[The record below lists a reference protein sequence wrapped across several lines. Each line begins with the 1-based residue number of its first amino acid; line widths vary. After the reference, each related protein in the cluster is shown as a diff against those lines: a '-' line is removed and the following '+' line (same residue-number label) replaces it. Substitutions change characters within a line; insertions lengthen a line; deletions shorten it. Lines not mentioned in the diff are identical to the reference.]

1 MTINEEK
8 FIAVL
13 PKLNNTEHV
22 YLSLLAE
29 RGLNINRDSIQTEV
43 VLPNLVEAG
52 IIPATNGAMFFMPIE
67 MINIY
72 NQHELNSEFPEI
84 KPPSEEEIEN
94 ESAAFEKNIAQYNE
108 QMKMEEQIDTMIQ
121 THGNKSLREHLNHL
135 AFEDLK
141 AIAMFYQLEIKG
153 DNQTQINIIHES
165 FFKDFT
171 MLEKMLKYMDYE
183 LLLNI
188 ENALQFDYDNFT
200 YMKGA
205 TREIFLYA
213 PIFNEIL
220 FLPSDVAAHIK
231 KYQKQHGYLNEDIE
245 KIKFYRGI
253 FNIYGFT
260 RIDIM
265 QQVYRKLFQEAL
277 TREMILKDIQTF
289 FPNLVPNIKGNWI
302 KHELYSHQQLNL
314 DEMFSNMEYYIPQS
328 KEAVYRYILNAYVE
342 PSNNTRELKIE
353 LKRNMKGEVIYNQQ
367 IETLFSEIIETFRV
381 TDSFETAFEFI
392 ADLGAK
398 NMISVVPTERL
409 TRLLKDVYTE
419 VRLWRLGGKKVSEM
433 PEYKR
438 SKIQV
443 VQKKSKKK
451 KKRK

>member
-1 MTINEEK
+1 MAINTEK
-8 FIAVL
+8 LIEVL
-13 PKLNNTEHV
+13 PKLNNTEQV

-29 RGLNINRDSIQTEV
+29 RGLNINRDSIRTEI
-43 VLPNLVEAG
+43 VLPNLVEAD
-52 IIPATNGAMFFMPIE
+52 IIPATKGAMFFMPIE

-72 NQHELNSEFPEI
+72 NQHVLNSEFPEI
-84 KPPSEEEIEN
+84 KHPSEEEIEN

-108 QMKMEEQIDTMIQ
+108 QMKREAEIDQMIQ
-121 THGNKSLREHLNHL
+121 MHGNQPLKKHLNHL
-135 AFEDLK
+135 ALEDLN
-141 AIAMFYQLEIKG
+141 AIAMFYQLDINDDK
-153 DNQTQINIIHES
+153 QTQINIIHES
-165 FFKDFT
+165 FFKDFR
-171 MLEKMLKYMDYE
+171 MLDKMLKYMDYE

-213 PIFNEIL
+213 PTFNEIL
-220 FLPSDVAAHIK
+220 FLPSDVAKHIK
-231 KYQKQHGYLNEDIE
+231 AYKKQMGYFNQDIE
-245 KIKFYRGI
+245 KIKFYRGLL
-253 FNIYGFT
+253 NIYGFV

-265 QQVYRKLFQEAL
+265 QQVYQKLYQEEL
-277 TREMILKDIQTF
+277 TRETILKDIQTF

-314 DEMFSNMEYYIPQS
+314 DEIFSNMEYYIPQS
-328 KEAVYRYILNAYVE
+328 KEAVYKYILNAYVE
-342 PSNNTRELKIE
+342 PGKNTRELKME

-367 IETLFSEIIETFRV
+367 VEALYFEIIETFRV

-433 PEYKR
+433 PEFKR

-451 KKRK
+451 KKKK

>member
-1 MTINEEK
+1 MTINVEK
-8 FIAVL
+8 FIEIL
-13 PKLNNTEHV
+13 PNLNNTEHV

-43 VLPNLVEAG
+43 VLPNLVEAD

-94 ESAAFEKNIAQYNE
+94 ESAAFETNIAQYNE
-108 QMKMEEQIDTMIQ
+108 QMKMEEEIDTMIQ
-121 THGNKSLREHLNHL
+121 THGNKPLREHLNHF
-135 AFEDLK
+135 AFDDLK
-141 AIAMFYQLEIKG
+141 AIAMFYQLDIK
-153 DNQTQINIIHES
+153 DDKQTQINIINES

-205 TREIFLYA
+205 TREIILYA
-213 PIFNEIL
+213 PTFNEIL
-220 FLPSDVAAHIK
+220 FLPIDVAKHIK
-231 KYQKQHGYLNEDIE
+231 AFKKHKGYLNQEIE

-253 FNIYGFT
+253 FNIYGFV

-265 QQVYRKLFQEAL
+265 QQAYQKLYQEVL
-277 TREMILKDIQTF
+277 TRDTLVKDIQTF

-328 KEAVYRYILNAYVE
+328 KEAVYKYILNAYVE

-353 LKRNMKGEVIYNQQ
+353 LKRNMKGEVIFNQQ
-367 IETLFSEIIETFRV
+367 IEALFSEIIETFRV

-398 NMISVVPTERL
+398 NMISIVPTEKL
-409 TRLLKDVYTE
+409 TKLLKEVYTE

-433 PEYKR
+433 PEFKR

>member
-29 RGLNINRDSIQTEV
+29 RGLNINRDSIRTEV

-52 IIPATNGAMFFMPIE
+52 IIPATKGAMFFMPIE

-72 NQHELNSEFPEI
+72 NQHVLNSKFPEI
-84 KPPSEEEIEN
+84 QTPTEEEIEK

-121 THGNKSLREHLNHL
+121 THGNKTLKAHLNHFTL
-135 AFEDLK
+135 EDLK
-141 AIAMFYQLEIKG
+141 AIAMFYQLDIK
-153 DNQTQINIIHES
+153 DDKQTQINTIHES

-213 PIFNEIL
+213 PTFNEIL

-231 KYQKQHGYLNEDIE
+231 KYQKQHGYLNKDIE

-265 QQVYRKLFQEAL
+265 QQVYRKLYQEAL

-289 FPNLVPNIKGNWI
+289 FPNLVPNIKENWI

-342 PSNNTRELKIE
+342 PSNHTRELKIE
-353 LKRNMKGEVIYNQQ
+353 LKRNMKGEEIYNQQ
-367 IETLFSEIIETFRV
+367 VEALYSEIIETFRV

-409 TRLLKDVYTE
+409 TRLLNDVYTE

-433 PEYKR
+433 PEFKR

>member
-1 MTINEEK
+1 MTINVEK
-8 FIAVL
+8 FIEIL
-13 PKLNNTEHV
+13 PNLNNTEHV

-43 VLPNLVEAG
+43 VLPNLVEAD

-84 KPPSEEEIEN
+84 KPQSEEEIEN
-94 ESAAFEKNIAQYNE
+94 ESAAFETNIAQYNE
-108 QMKMEEQIDTMIQ
+108 QMKMEEEIDTMIQ
-121 THGNKSLREHLNHL
+121 THGNKPLREHLNHF
-135 AFEDLK
+135 AFDDLK
-141 AIAMFYQLEIKG
+141 AIAMFYQLDIK
-153 DNQTQINIIHES
+153 DDKQTQINIINES

-213 PIFNEIL
+213 ATFNEIL
-220 FLPSDVAAHIK
+220 FLPIDVAKHIK
-231 KYQKQHGYLNEDIE
+231 AFKKHKGYLNQEIE

-253 FNIYGFT
+253 FNIYGFV

-265 QQVYRKLFQEAL
+265 QKAYQKLYQEVL
-277 TREMILKDIQTF
+277 TRDTIVKDIQTF

-328 KEAVYRYILNAYVE
+328 KEAVYKYILNAYVE

-353 LKRNMKGEVIYNQQ
+353 LKRNMKGEVIFNQQ
-367 IETLFSEIIETFRV
+367 IEALFSETIETFRV

-398 NMISVVPTERL
+398 NMISIVPTEKL
-409 TRLLKDVYTE
+409 TKLLKEVYTE

-433 PEYKR
+433 PEFKR

>member
-8 FIAVL
+8 LIAVL

-72 NQHELNSEFPEI
+72 NQHVLNSEFPEI
-84 KPPSEEEIEN
+84 QSPSEEEIEN
-94 ESAAFEKNIAQYNE
+94 ESAAFETNIAQYNE

-121 THGNKSLREHLNHL
+121 MHGNKPLREHLNHFTL
-135 AFEDLK
+135 EDLK
-141 AIAMFYQLEIKG
+141 AIALFYQLDIK
-153 DNQTQINIIHES
+153 DDKQTQINIIHES

-188 ENALQFDYDNFT
+188 ENALQFNYDNFT

-213 PIFNEIL
+213 HTFNEIL
-220 FLPSDVAAHIK
+220 FLPNDVAAHIK

-265 QQVYRKLFQEAL
+265 QQVYRKLYQEAL

-328 KEAVYRYILNAYVE
+328 KEAVYKYILNAYVE
-342 PSNNTRELKIE
+342 PSNNTRELKVE
-353 LKRNMKGEVIYNQQ
+353 LKRNMKGEVIYTQQ
-367 IETLFSEIIETFRV
+367 IEALYSEIIETFRV

-433 PEYKR
+433 PEFKR

-451 KKRK
+451 KKKK

>member
-1 MTINEEK
+1 MTINVEK
-8 FIAVL
+8 FIEIL
-13 PKLNNTEHV
+13 PNLNNTENV

-43 VLPNLVEAG
+43 VLPNLVEAD

-94 ESAAFEKNIAQYNE
+94 ESAAFETNIAQYNE
-108 QMKMEEQIDTMIQ
+108 QMKMEEEIDTMIQ
-121 THGNKSLREHLNHL
+121 THGNKPLREHLNHF

-141 AIAMFYQLEIKG
+141 AIAMFYQLDIK
-153 DNQTQINIIHES
+153 DDKQTQINIINEL

-205 TREIFLYA
+205 TREIFLYE
-213 PIFNEIL
+213 PTFNEIL
-220 FLPSDVAAHIK
+220 FLPIDVAKHIK
-231 KYQKQHGYLNEDIE
+231 AFKKHKGYLKQEIE

-253 FNIYGFT
+253 FNIYGFV

-265 QQVYRKLFQEAL
+265 QQAYQKLYQEVL
-277 TREMILKDIQTF
+277 TRDTIVKDIQTF

-328 KEAVYRYILNAYVE
+328 KEAVYKYILNAYVE

-367 IETLFSEIIETFRV
+367 IEALFSEIIETFRV

-398 NMISVVPTERL
+398 NMISIVPTEKL
-409 TRLLKDVYTE
+409 TKLLKEVYTE

-433 PEYKR
+433 PEFKR

>member
-1 MTINEEK
+1 MTLNEQSM
-8 FIAVL
+8 IDVL
-13 PKLNNTEHV
+13 PKLNNTEQV
-22 YLSLLAE
+22 YLSILAE

-43 VLPNLVEAG
+43 ILPNLVEAG
-52 IIPATNGAMFFMPIE
+52 IIDATHGAIFFMPIE

-72 NQHELNSEFPEI
+72 NKHVLNHEFPEI
-84 KPPSEEEIEN
+84 KPPTEEEIKYEQ
-94 ESAAFEKNIAQYNE
+94 EAFDANISGYIE
-108 QMKMEEQIDTMIQ
+108 QMAMEEQIDNMIQ
-121 THGNKSLREHLNHL
+121 THGNQPLKEHLQHV
-135 AFEDLK
+135 AIEDLK
-141 AIAMFYQLEIKG
+141 AIAMFYQLDIVDDKQAQIEI
-153 DNQTQINIIHES
+153 INEE
-165 FFKDFT
+165 FFKDYIV
-171 MLEKMLKYMDYE
+171 LDKMLKYMDYE

-213 PIFNEIL
+213 HTFNEIL

-231 KYQKQHGYLNEDIE
+231 KYQKEKGYLNADIE

-260 RIDIM
+260 RIDVM
-265 QQVYRKLFQEAL
+265 QQVYRKLYQEEL
-277 TREMILKDIQTF
+277 TREIILKDIQTF
-289 FPNLVPNIKGNWI
+289 FPNLVPNMKGNWI
-302 KHELYSHQQLNL
+302 KHELYSHQQLDL
-314 DEMFSNMEYYIPQS
+314 DAMFNNMEYYIPQT
-328 KEAVYRYILNAYVE
+328 KEAVYKFVQNAYVE
-342 PSNNTRELKIE
+342 PSKNTRELKLE

-367 IETLFSEIIETFRV
+367 VESLYSEIIETFRV
-381 TDSFETAFEFI
+381 TDSFETSFEFI

-398 NMISVVPTERL
+398 NMISIVPTERL

-433 PEYKR
+433 PEFKR

-443 VQKKSKKK
+443 VSKKSKKK
-451 KKRK
+451 KKKK

>member
-1 MTINEEK
+1 MTINVEK
-8 FIAVL
+8 FIEIL
-13 PKLNNTEHV
+13 PNLNNTEHV

-43 VLPNLVEAG
+43 VLPNLVEAD

-84 KPPSEEEIEN
+84 KPPTEEEIEN
-94 ESAAFEKNIAQYNE
+94 ESAAFETNIVQYNE
-108 QMKMEEQIDTMIQ
+108 QMKMEEEIDTMIQ
-121 THGNKSLREHLNHL
+121 THGNKSLREHLNHF

-141 AIAMFYQLEIKG
+141 AIAMFYQLDIK
-153 DNQTQINIIHES
+153 DDKQTQINIINES

-213 PIFNEIL
+213 ATFNEIL
-220 FLPSDVAAHIK
+220 FLPIDVAKHIK
-231 KYQKQHGYLNEDIE
+231 AFKKHKGYLNQEIE

-253 FNIYGFT
+253 FNIYGFV

-265 QQVYRKLFQEAL
+265 QQAYQKLYQEVL
-277 TREMILKDIQTF
+277 TRDTIVKDIQTF

-328 KEAVYRYILNAYVE
+328 KEAVYKYILNAYVE

-353 LKRNMKGEVIYNQQ
+353 LKRNMKGEVIFNQQ
-367 IETLFSEIIETFRV
+367 IEALFSEIIETFRV

-398 NMISVVPTERL
+398 NMISIVPTEKL
-409 TRLLKDVYTE
+409 TKLLKEVYTE

-433 PEYKR
+433 PEFKH

>member
-1 MTINEEK
+1 MTINVEK
-8 FIAVL
+8 FIEIL
-13 PKLNNTEHV
+13 PNLNNTEHV

-43 VLPNLVEAG
+43 VLPNLVEAD

-84 KPPSEEEIEN
+84 KPPTEEEIEN
-94 ESAAFEKNIAQYNE
+94 ESAAFETNIVQYNE
-108 QMKMEEQIDTMIQ
+108 QMKMEEEIDTMIQ
-121 THGNKSLREHLNHL
+121 THGNKPLREHLNHF

-141 AIAMFYQLEIKG
+141 AIAMFYQLDIK
-153 DNQTQINIIHES
+153 DDKQTQINIINES

-171 MLEKMLKYMDYE
+171 VLEKMLKYMDYE

-213 PIFNEIL
+213 ATFNEIL
-220 FLPSDVAAHIK
+220 FLPIDVAKHIK
-231 KYQKQHGYLNEDIE
+231 AFKIHKGYLNQEIE

-253 FNIYGFT
+253 FNIYGFV

-265 QQVYRKLFQEAL
+265 QQAYQKLYQEVL
-277 TREMILKDIQTF
+277 TRDTIVKDIQTF

-328 KEAVYRYILNAYVE
+328 KEAVYKYILNAYVE

-353 LKRNMKGEVIYNQQ
+353 LKRNMKGEVIFNQQ
-367 IETLFSEIIETFRV
+367 IEALFSEIIETFRV

-398 NMISVVPTERL
+398 NMISIVPTEKL
-409 TRLLKDVYTE
+409 TKLLKEVYTE

-433 PEYKR
+433 PEFKR

>member
-1 MTINEEK
+1 MTINVEK
-8 FIAVL
+8 FIEIL
-13 PKLNNTEHV
+13 PNLNNTEHV

-43 VLPNLVEAG
+43 VLPNLVEAD

-84 KPPSEEEIEN
+84 KPPTEEEIEN
-94 ESAAFEKNIAQYNE
+94 ESAAFETNIVQYNE
-108 QMKMEEQIDTMIQ
+108 QMKMEEEIDTMIQ
-121 THGNKSLREHLNHL
+121 THGNKPLREHLNHFE
-135 AFEDLK
+135 FEDLK
-141 AIAMFYQLEIKG
+141 AIAMFYQLDIK
-153 DNQTQINIIHES
+153 DDKQTQINIINES

-213 PIFNEIL
+213 ATFNEIL
-220 FLPSDVAAHIK
+220 FLPIDVAKHIK
-231 KYQKQHGYLNEDIE
+231 AFKKHKGYLNQEIE

-253 FNIYGFT
+253 FNIYGFV

-265 QQVYRKLFQEAL
+265 QQAYQKLYQEVL
-277 TREMILKDIQTF
+277 TRDTIVKDIQTF

-328 KEAVYRYILNAYVE
+328 KEAVYKYILNAYVE

-353 LKRNMKGEVIYNQQ
+353 LKRNMKGEVIFNQQ
-367 IETLFSEIIETFRV
+367 IEALFSEIIETFRV

-398 NMISVVPTERL
+398 NMISIVPTEKL
-409 TRLLKDVYTE
+409 TKLLKEVYTE

-433 PEYKR
+433 PEFKR

>member
-13 PKLNNTEHV
+13 PKLNNTEQV

-29 RGLNINRDSIQTEV
+29 RGLNINRDSIRTEV
-43 VLPNLVEAG
+43 VLPNLVEAD
-52 IIPATNGAMFFMPIE
+52 IIPATKGAMFFMPIE

-72 NQHELNSEFPEI
+72 NQHVLNSEFPEI
-84 KPPSEEEIEN
+84 QPPTEEEIEN
-94 ESAAFEKNIAQYNE
+94 ESAAFETNIAQYNV

-121 THGNKSLREHLNHL
+121 THGNQPLKAHLNHFTL
-135 AFEDLK
+135 EDLK
-141 AIAMFYQLEIKG
+141 AIAMFYQLDIK
-153 DNQTQINIIHES
+153 DDKQTQINIIHES

-171 MLEKMLKYMDYE
+171 MLDKMLKYMDYE

-213 PIFNEIL
+213 PTFNEIL
-220 FLPSDVAAHIK
+220 FLPSDVASHIK

-277 TREMILKDIQTF
+277 TREMIFKDIQTF

-328 KEAVYRYILNAYVE
+328 KEAVYKYILNAYVE
-342 PSNNTRELKIE
+342 PSNNTRELKVE
-353 LKRNMKGEVIYNQQ
+353 LKRNMKGEEIYNQQ
-367 IETLFSEIIETFRV
+367 VEALYSEIIETFRV

-398 NMISVVPTERL
+398 NMISVVPTEKL
-409 TRLLKDVYTE
+409 TKLLKEVYTE

-433 PEYKR
+433 PEFKR

>member
-1 MTINEEK
+1 MTINVEK
-8 FIAVL
+8 FIEIL
-13 PKLNNTEHV
+13 PNLNNTEHV

-43 VLPNLVEAG
+43 VLPNLVEAD

-84 KPPSEEEIEN
+84 KPPTEEEIEN
-94 ESAAFEKNIAQYNE
+94 ESAAFETNIVQYNE
-108 QMKMEEQIDTMIQ
+108 QMKMEEEIDTMIQ
-121 THGNKSLREHLNHL
+121 THGNKPLREHLNHF

-141 AIAMFYQLEIKG
+141 AIAMFYQLDIK
-153 DNQTQINIIHES
+153 DDKQTQINIINES

-213 PIFNEIL
+213 ATFNEIL
-220 FLPSDVAAHIK
+220 FLPIDVAKHIK
-231 KYQKQHGYLNEDIE
+231 AFKKHKGYLNQEIE

-253 FNIYGFT
+253 FNIYGFV

-265 QQVYRKLFQEAL
+265 QQAYQKLYQEVL
-277 TREMILKDIQTF
+277 TRDTIVKDIQTF

-328 KEAVYRYILNAYVE
+328 KEAVYKYILNAYVE

-353 LKRNMKGEVIYNQQ
+353 LKRNMKGEVIFNQQ
-367 IETLFSEIIETFRV
+367 IEALFSEIIETFRV

-398 NMISVVPTERL
+398 NMISIVPTEKL
-409 TRLLKDVYTE
+409 TKLLKEVYTE

-433 PEYKR
+433 PEFKR

>member
-1 MTINEEK
+1 MAINTEK
-8 FIAVL
+8 LIELL
-13 PKLNNTEHV
+13 PKLNNTEQV

-29 RGLNINRDSIQTEV
+29 RGLNINRDSIRTEV
-43 VLPNLVEAG
+43 VLPNLVEAD
-52 IIPATNGAMFFMPIE
+52 IIPATKGAMFFMPIE

-72 NQHELNSEFPEI
+72 NQHVLNSEFPEI

-94 ESAAFEKNIAQYNE
+94 ESAAFKKNITQYNE
-108 QMKMEEQIDTMIQ
+108 QMKMEAEIDQMIQ
-121 THGNKSLREHLNHL
+121 THGNQPLKGHLNHL
-135 AFEDLK
+135 ALEDLK
-141 AIAMFYQLEIKG
+141 AIAMFYQLDINDDK
-153 DNQTQINIIHES
+153 QTQINIIHES
-165 FFKDFT
+165 FFKDFR
-171 MLEKMLKYMDYE
+171 MLDKMLKYMDYE

-213 PIFNEIL
+213 PTFNEIL
-220 FLPSDVAAHIK
+220 FLPRDVAKHIK
-231 KYQKQHGYLNEDIE
+231 AYKKQMGYFNQDIE

-253 FNIYGFT
+253 LNIYGFV

-265 QQVYRKLFQEAL
+265 QQVYQKLYQEEL
-277 TREMILKDIQTF
+277 TRETILKDIQTF

-314 DEMFSNMEYYIPQS
+314 DEIFSNMEYYIPQS
-328 KEAVYRYILNAYVE
+328 KEAVYKYILNAYVE
-342 PSNNTRELKIE
+342 PGKNTRELKIE

-367 IETLFSEIIETFRV
+367 VEALYSEVIETFRV

-398 NMISVVPTERL
+398 HMISIVPTEKL
-409 TRLLKDVYTE
+409 TKLLKEVYTE

-433 PEYKR
+433 PEFKR

-451 KKRK
+451 KKKK

>member
-1 MTINEEK
+1 MTINVEK
-8 FIAVL
+8 FIEIL
-13 PKLNNTEHV
+13 PNLNNTEHV

-43 VLPNLVEAG
+43 VLPNLVEAD

-84 KPPSEEEIEN
+84 KPPTEEEIKN
-94 ESAAFEKNIAQYNE
+94 ESAAFETNIVQYNE
-108 QMKMEEQIDTMIQ
+108 QMKMEEEIDTMIQ
-121 THGNKSLREHLNHL
+121 THGNKPLREHLNHF

-141 AIAMFYQLEIKG
+141 AIAMFYQLDIK
-153 DNQTQINIIHES
+153 DDKQTQINIINES

-213 PIFNEIL
+213 ATFNEIL
-220 FLPSDVAAHIK
+220 FLPIDVAKHIK
-231 KYQKQHGYLNEDIE
+231 AFKKHKGYLNQEIE

-253 FNIYGFT
+253 FNIYGFV

-265 QQVYRKLFQEAL
+265 QQAYQKLYQEVL
-277 TREMILKDIQTF
+277 TRDTIVKDIQTF

-328 KEAVYRYILNAYVE
+328 KEAVYKYILNAYVE

-353 LKRNMKGEVIYNQQ
+353 LKRNMKGEVIFNQQ
-367 IETLFSEIIETFRV
+367 IEALFSEIIETFRV

-398 NMISVVPTERL
+398 NMISIVPTEKL
-409 TRLLKDVYTE
+409 TKLLKEVYTE

-433 PEYKR
+433 PEFKR

>member
-1 MTINEEK
+1 MTINVEK
-8 FIAVL
+8 FIEIL
-13 PKLNNTEHV
+13 PNLNNTEHV

-43 VLPNLVEAG
+43 VLPNLVEAD

-94 ESAAFEKNIAQYNE
+94 ESAAFETNIAQYNE
-108 QMKMEEQIDTMIQ
+108 QMKMEEEIDTMIQ
-121 THGNKSLREHLNHL
+121 THGNKPLREHLNHF

-141 AIAMFYQLEIKG
+141 AIAMFYQLDIK
-153 DNQTQINIIHES
+153 DDKQTQINIINES

-213 PIFNEIL
+213 PTFNEIL
-220 FLPSDVAAHIK
+220 FLPIDVAKHIK
-231 KYQKQHGYLNEDIE
+231 AFKKHKGYLNQEIE

-253 FNIYGFT
+253 FNIYGFV

-265 QQVYRKLFQEAL
+265 QQAYQKLYQEVL
-277 TREMILKDIQTF
+277 TRDIIVKDIQTF

-328 KEAVYRYILNAYVE
+328 KEAVYKYILNAYVE

-353 LKRNMKGEVIYNQQ
+353 LKRNMKGEVIFNQQ
-367 IETLFSEIIETFRV
+367 IEALFSEIIETFRV

-398 NMISVVPTERL
+398 NMISIVPTEKL
-409 TRLLKDVYTE
+409 TKLLKEVYTE

-433 PEYKR
+433 PEFKR